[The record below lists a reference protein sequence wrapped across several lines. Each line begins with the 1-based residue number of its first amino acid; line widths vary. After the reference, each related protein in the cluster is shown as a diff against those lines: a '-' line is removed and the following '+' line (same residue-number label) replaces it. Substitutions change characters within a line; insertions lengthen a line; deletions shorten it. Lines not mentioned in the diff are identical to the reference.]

1 MNLLGF
7 NPYVLG
13 GIAAVFLAMATFG
26 GCEHIRAKAAI
37 AGEVKAEHE
46 RDQARFNTSVA
57 VKANQAQAVTID
69 AQDKALNRWAEIGVT
84 PDEVRAMLAA
94 AAAKARELEQL
105 VALNAKVK
113 EKDNANP
120 DCERLRQTDFQ
131 RLCPNR
137 AGVLRGYERGV
148 GAGAAGQG
156 PGARVRPAARE
167 PPAAVSA
174 EVQVSR

>member
-13 GIAAVFLAMATFG
+13 GIAAAFLVVASFG
-26 GCEHIRAKAAI
+26 GCQYVRAESAI

-46 RDQARFNTSVA
+46 RDQARFNTKEA
-57 VKANQAQAVTID
+57 VKANQAQKVTID
-69 AQDKALNRWAEIGVT
+69 AQDQALNRWAEIGVT
-84 PDEVRAMLAA
+84 PEEVRAMLAA
-94 AAAKARELEQL
+94 AAAKAHELEQL
-105 VALNAKVK
+105 VALNAKAK

-131 RLCPNR
+131 RVCPNR

-148 GAGAAGQG
+148 GAGAASQG
-156 PGARVRPAARE
+156 PSAGIRPAARE
-167 PPAAVSA
+167 PAAALSA
-174 EVQVSR
+174 EVPVSR